1 MLNKDREYYML
12 HYKGWDSIGGGTGPF
27 VSLQGA
33 CQWLERSGI
42 NPDKMDLYR
51 VEVWE
56 DGSRDRHLESIEEA
70 FEYVAEEK
78 GA

>member
-1 MLNKDREYYML
+1 MLSKDREYYML
-12 HYKGWDSIGGGTGPF
+12 HYKGWDSKGGGTGPF
-27 VSLQGA
+27 ISLKNM

-42 NPDKMDLYR
+42 NPDTMDLYR

>member
-12 HYKGWDSIGGGTGPF
+12 HFKGPNVKGGGAGPF
-27 VSLQGA
+27 VSLKSM

-42 NPDKMDLYR
+42 DQDKMDLYR

>member
-1 MLNKDREYYML
+1 MLSKDREYYML
-12 HYKGWDSIGGGTGPF
+12 HFKGSNVKGGGAGPF
-27 VSLQGA
+27 VSLKSM
-33 CQWLERSGI
+33 CQWLKNSGVD
-42 NPDKMDLYR
+42 PDTMDLYR